1 MRAALVEL
9 NMLLAAQSPAA
20 WQRPCSAGT
29 LCDYFA
35 GRWSL
40 RKEMSYVRGG
50 ISGTFSGDAC
60 FHRMGD
66 EWLAYA
72 EQGKATLGE
81 EGSKPQIFEASRRL
95 LYDCSQPAGRVECYF
110 DEATDRTPAGV
121 REGAKFFH
129 EIQLPMAAD
138 AVPPFEHPCGPDLY
152 RGKLIFA
159 VRAHHAAISC
169 SSDGSATCP
178 FSRFAGRRLLP
189 LRLGRDRPAEGGV
202 DQQPLRARRIV
213 SFSASSVVLLCHFY
227 RACQSAARARAR
239 VDRGVDTKSPRH
251 AANLRSTTFAS
262 L

>member
-1 MRAALVEL
+1 MFTQKGDETFVTIFFNGSCMQHAQVAQRTDSLCKRIQRLTQALLGSAMRAALVEL

-110 DEATDRTPAGV
+110 DEATDRTPTGV
-121 REGAKFFH
+121 RTGAKFFH
-129 EIQLPMAAD
+129 EIELPMAAD

-159 VRAHHAAISC
+159 VR
-169 SSDGSATCP
+169 P
-178 FSRFAGRRLLP
+178 RR
-189 LRLGRDRPAEGGV
+189 
-202 DQQPLRARRIV
+202 
-213 SFSASSVVLLCHFY
+213 CHF
-227 RACQSAARARAR
+227 
-239 VDRGVDTKSPRH
+239 
-251 AANLRSTTFAS
+251 L
-262 L
+262 LL